1 MTLSNRI
8 KAVLA
13 DPYEFLRRLSIKDK
27 RGMIVPFV
35 LNDEQLK
42 AVELFLSGKNIVVLK
57 ARQLGMTTLFTAL
70 LFWKALTSPDPISCV
85 SLLHKKDAADE
96 VFLKYK
102 GYYYGLPEVIRPDLD
117 KATSSSFRFDTG
129 SSVQAITAAGHAG
142 LRSYTINLAHVSE
155 LCFYEDP
162 DEILSNVLSALNGNQ
177 LIIESTATAFGDP
190 MHQLVDRIDRGSMP
204 GNWEK
209 IFFPWYEH
217 KAYRLPAPESW
228 EPDTQ
233 ECAVASR
240 FSLDRDQLWWRHCKI
255 AESSLDKFNTEYPA
269 TVEDVFSQKGD
280 CYYSE
285 DDLKYVNRIPA
296 IPMERYIEQPVKGT
310 AYAIGVD
317 VASGIGADYSSIFVL
332 SQQTSNPVYVYRSN
346 TISPTMLAA
355 KIQHISKLYNG
366 AKTLIESNNWG
377 HTIINELEHLGFT
390 AFWKNN
396 NKHWETTV
404 TTKSM
409 MHEQLKEAIRTG
421 TITMLDEITVTELKG
436 LVVTNASR
444 APESQR
450 TKHGHGDNVIA
461 LGLAWQCLKSLP
473 APSKG
478 LSMNANQLVSNMY
491 KSNPVNKSWR

>member
-1 MTLSNRI
+1 MLIDRI
-8 KAVLA
+8 KNIMG
-13 DPYEFLRRLSIKDK
+13 DPYRFLERLFIKDK
-27 RGMIVPFV
+27 KGTVVPFK

-42 AVELFLSGKNIVVLK
+42 TVELFLTGKNLVILK
-57 ARQLGMTTLFTAL
+57 ARQLGITTLMTAL
-70 LFWKALTSPDPISCV
+70 LFWKALSSPDPISCV
-85 SLLHKKDAADE
+85 SLLHKRDAADE

-102 GYYYGLPEVIRPDLD
+102 GYYYGLPELIRPSLD
-117 KATSSSFRFDTG
+117 KATCGSFRFDTG

-142 LRSYTINLAHVSE
+142 LRSYTINLAHISE

-190 MHQLVDRIDRGSMP
+190 MHQLVDRIDRETMP

-217 KAYRLPAPESW
+217 KAYRQLAPESW
-228 EPDTQ
+228 EPDPSERT
-233 ECAVASR
+233 VADR

-280 CYYSE
+280 CYYGE
-285 DDLKYVNRIPA
+285 DDLKYVSRIPA
-296 IPMERYIEQPVKGT
+296 IATERYIEQPIKGVN
-310 AYAIGVD
+310 YAVGVD

-332 SQQTSNPVYVYRSN
+332 SQQTSSPVYVYRSN

-366 AKTLIESNNWG
+366 AKALVESNNWG

-390 AFWKNN
+390 AFWKTN
-396 NKHWETTV
+396 NKHWETTLSS
-404 TTKSM
+404 KSM

-421 TITMLDEITVTELKG
+421 TITMLDEITITELKG

-450 TKHGHGDNVIA
+450 SKHGHGDNVIA

-478 LSMNANQLVSNMY
+478 LSMNAQQLVNNLYRSQPTSKN
-491 KSNPVNKSWR
+491 WR